1 MHNLSIRPPTTSE
14 KDLRVTEALAL
25 KDCHG
30 VADETYKALYKF
42 SLEGEFPNL
51 SQVKRKREEL
61 SGVIPVT
68 AMPDGSCSADF
79 RVSLS
84 QKVLSDTVLSEILSS
99 HPEKPLELRF
109 SCDGTGFKGLK
120 SSSQVYGSYNIL
132 NKGFNSLTLDEIHP
146 VTMYHGKETYS
157 KLKDAF
163 KSAVDVSAEILE
175 DGGIDL
181 GQLGFRKMKFYF
193 SGDYISMLAI
203 LGLGGVSS
211 DYPIVY
217 CYCPKDKRHVINCH
231 YERRTLANMSRRRQM
246 KKKDDK
252 NNCREEPVFWFIEVI
267 NCVIDV
273 LHWLIRCSDI
283 LQSLLITELRT
294 QDNLLQIRQNNEFSA
309 DKHPSLGALE
319 RQFRNMGVSFRFNIT
334 EQKKLVWT
342 SLRATDRKVMC
353 ENLDVVALLG
363 PGKKAVILQELF
375 RTLSV
380 HNKQLR
386 ARKLWSDQEISVF
399 EEEARD
405 YMRKFLS
412 VFPTKH
418 VTPYMHI
425 YANHMGELL
434 MEHRSLLPF
443 IQEPIEKYNDVNKSM
458 FFRSTDK
465 KTASALRQVMQ
476 KQNRLMLSR
485 EIVKKYRIRH
495 YKNY

>member
-1 MHNLSIRPPTTSE
+1 M
-14 KDLRVTEALAL
+14 
-25 KDCHG
+25 
-30 VADETYKALYKF
+30 
-42 SLEGEFPNL
+42 
-51 SQVKRKREEL
+51 
-61 SGVIPVT
+61 
-68 AMPDGSCSADF
+68 
-79 RVSLS
+79 
-84 QKVLSDTVLSEILSS
+84 
-99 HPEKPLELRF
+99 
-109 SCDGTGFKGLK
+109 
-120 SSSQVYGSYNIL
+120 
-132 NKGFNSLTLDEIHP
+132 
-146 VTMYHGKETYS
+146 
-157 KLKDAF
+157 
-163 KSAVDVSAEILE
+163 
-175 DGGIDL
+175 
-181 GQLGFRKMKFYF
+181 
-193 SGDYISMLAI
+193 
-203 LGLGGVSS
+203 
-211 DYPIVY
+211 
-217 CYCPKDKRHVINCH
+217 
-231 YERRTLANMSRRRQM
+231 
-246 KKKDDK
+246 
-252 NNCREEPVFWFIEVI
+252 
-267 NCVIDV
+267 
-273 LHWLIRCSDI
+273 
-283 LQSLLITELRT
+283 
-294 QDNLLQIRQNNEFSA
+294 QIRQNNEFSA

-319 RQFRNMGVSFRFNIT
+319 RQFRNMGVSFQFNIT

-363 PGKKAVILQELF
+363 SGKKAAILQELF
-375 RTLSV
+375 RILSV

-485 EIVKKYRIRH
+485 EIVKKYRKRH